1 MPKACCQS
9 VADFRQTN
17 TRLSVGPPVGR
28 RLVDNRLPVGQRLT
42 CPPQSAIRP
51 PTVTGRS
58 RVGQRFTFGMLS
70 VISPACRDRCGLCQP
85 APAVRVSRRC
95 PMYPSRPTGARRRT
109 VSPSRAGREH
119 SARCGLCQP
128 RAVFHRERGL
138 CQPKRGLCQPARH
151 SARSKI
157 RHLASYPVDSVQPY
171 NKNK

>member
-109 VSPSRAGREH
+109 VSPSRAGG
-119 SARCGLCQP
+119 SVPPGMDA
-128 RAVFHRERGL
+128 ASRG
-138 CQPKRGLCQPARH
+138 RFSTGN
-151 SARSKI
+151 
-157 RHLASYPVDSVQPY
+157 VDSVSQSVDSVSQPAILPAA
-171 NKNK
+171 KSGTWRVTPWTLSAIQ